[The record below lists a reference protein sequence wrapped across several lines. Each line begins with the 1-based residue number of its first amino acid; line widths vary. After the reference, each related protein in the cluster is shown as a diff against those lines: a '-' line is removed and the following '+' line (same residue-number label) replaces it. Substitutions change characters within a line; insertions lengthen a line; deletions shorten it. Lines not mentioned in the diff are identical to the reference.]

1 MLNSS
6 RRIGASLGPAALGAA
21 AHHRTG
27 RTVTPETLNDGCAL
41 GLTLGAAL
49 RVVAVLIVLIAL
61 NVLRRTSPPAQP
73 ERTGDRD
80 LLPAE
85 PR

>member
-1 MLNSS
+1 M
-6 RRIGASLGPAALGAA
+6 
-21 AHHRTG
+21 
-27 RTVTPETLNDGCAL
+27 CARPD
-41 GLTLGAAL
+41 LGAAL